1 MEEIRKLFSVRLPV
15 LPKMRRSPLLEDAFA
30 FAVLG
35 GGGYLALRMMGLLF
49 HVLGV
54 D

>member
-1 MEEIRKLFSVRLPV
+1 MEEIRKRFSVRLPA
-15 LPKMRRSPLLEDAFA
+15 LPRLRRTPLLEDAFA

-35 GGGYLALRMMGLLF
+35 GGGYLALRLMELLF
-49 HVLGV
+49 RAAGV